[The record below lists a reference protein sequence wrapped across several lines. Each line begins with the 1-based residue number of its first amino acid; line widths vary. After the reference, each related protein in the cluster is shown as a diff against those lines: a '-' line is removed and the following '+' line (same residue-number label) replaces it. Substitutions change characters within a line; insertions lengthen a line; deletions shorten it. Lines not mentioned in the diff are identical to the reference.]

1 MYIYTKNMRNCC
13 INKSKRFPFVCAV
26 CKRFTI
32 LQMNIYAKS
41 MELNFSKI
49 VNREKKQVE
58 MFLYGTIG
66 EQDGINGHWFAREMN
81 WLAKEY
87 DEIKVRINSNGGN
100 ITEGLSIVSE
110 MMASPAYVVAHVD
123 GIAAS
128 MAAVI
133 LAAADRVTMNDYA
146 KVMIHS
152 PYFADENGKAVK
164 ELSTKD
170 KKSLAM
176 AKQTLGEL
184 LGKRG
189 IAEDVVAGMMK
200 TDTWYTSAEAQT
212 AGLVDEVIV
221 TGRKELAAVEP
232 LRLVAMIE
240 KESFTNNKKMEKIIA
255 KLGLPEGSTEE
266 AIVAAIE
273 KLGTPADS
281 TKVLVDKMV
290 EAGKK
295 NGRITEQNEARV
307 RKLAETDMEMFA
319 EFIGFEAKPADEGIR
334 LSEVIAELKKE
345 QGAAAVSEK
354 DFDWYQKHDPDALAQ
369 LEVKEPE
376 KFKKLFDA
384 YKAKF

>member
-1 MYIYTKNMRNCC
+1 
-13 INKSKRFPFVCAV
+13 
-26 CKRFTI
+26 
-32 LQMNIYAKS
+32 
-41 MELNFSKI
+41 MELKFAKI

-66 EQDGINGHWFAREMN
+66 EPEGVNGHWFAREMN

-110 MMASPAYVVAHVD
+110 MMASPAYIVAQVD

-146 KVMIHS
+146 KIMIHS
-152 PYFADENGKAVK
+152 PYYVDEDGNAIKDLNA
-164 ELSTKD
+164 KD

-189 IAEDVVAGMMK
+189 ITAEAVAGMMK

-240 KESFTNNKKMEKIIA
+240 KESFTKNNKMEKIIA
-255 KLGLPEGSTEE
+255 KLGLPEGSTED
-266 AIVAAIE
+266 AVVAAIE
-273 KLGTPADS
+273 KLGAPADS

-319 EFIGFEAKPADEGIR
+319 EFIGFEAKPADDGVR
-334 LSEVIAELKKE
+334 LSEVIAELKKG
-345 QGAAAVSEK
+345 QGPVAGTEK
-354 DFDWYQKHDPDALAQ
+354 DFDWYQKNDPEALAK

-376 KFKKLFDA
+376 KFKKLLDA
-384 YKAKF
+384 YNAKYV